1 MPSGAILGTSVITSG
16 GWSVLNFIT
25 SQAIALS
32 QVKAKEGELAN
43 ASQSQVGAAPHRRN
57 SLFKRLMA
65 ALVAPSMQKAR
76 CETEVHAPM
85 GRDST
90 SE

>member
-1 MPSGAILGTSVITSG
+1 M
-16 GWSVLNFIT
+16 LNFIT

-32 QVKAKEGELAN
+32 QVKAKEGELAT
-43 ASQSQVGAAPHRRN
+43 ASQSQVGAAPHTRK
-57 SLFKRLMA
+57 SLFKRLLA
-65 ALVAPSMQKAR
+65 TLVAPKQKAR